1 MQRAGFFS
9 RFIALLLDSIA
20 ISIVGWGL
28 AWLMSLLTGSEG
40 GLLGLMAGA
49 LGIFV
54 YFILIFL
61 NFFYFSFLW
70 SRNGQS
76 FGMRLLGIKVLKR
89 DGALM
94 GFWSAGFRGTIGYWI
109 SGLVFGL
116 GFLWA
121 AFDGNKE
128 AWHDKIFGTG
138 VFKA

>member
-1 MQRAGFFS
+1 MTRAGFFA
-9 RFIALLLDSIA
+9 RFLAIIIDSIA
-20 ISIVGWGL
+20 ISVVGSIL
-28 AWLMSLLTGSEG
+28 VWLGSLLTGNSG
-40 GLLGLMAGA
+40 SFLGMMVGA
-49 LGIFV
+49 IGIFIS
-54 YFILIFL
+54 FILLFL
-61 NFFYFSFLW
+61 NFFYFGLLW

-89 DGALM
+89 DGSLM
-94 GFWSAGFRGTIGYWI
+94 GLWSAGFRGTIGYWI

>member
-40 GLLGLMAGA
+40 GLLGMMAGA

-54 YFILIFL
+54 SFILVFL

-76 FGMRLLGIKVLKR
+76 LGMRLLNIKVLKR

-94 GFWSAGFRGTIGYWI
+94 GFWSAGFRSTIGYWI

-121 AFDGNKE
+121 AFHGNKE
-128 AWHDKIFGTG
+128 TWHDKIFGTG

>member
-1 MQRAGFFS
+1 MERAGFLT
-9 RFIALLLDSIA
+9 RFLALLVDMIA
-20 ISIVGWGL
+20 IGVVGAVL
-28 AWLMSLLTGSEG
+28 TWLMSLLAGGEG

-54 YFILIFL
+54 SFILLFL
-61 NFFYFSFLW
+61 NFFYFSLLW

-76 FGMRLLGIKVLKR
+76 FGMRLLNIKVLKR
-89 DGALM
+89 DGSLM
-94 GFWSAGFRGTIGYWI
+94 GFWGAGFRGTIGYWI

-121 AFDGNKE
+121 AFDGHKE